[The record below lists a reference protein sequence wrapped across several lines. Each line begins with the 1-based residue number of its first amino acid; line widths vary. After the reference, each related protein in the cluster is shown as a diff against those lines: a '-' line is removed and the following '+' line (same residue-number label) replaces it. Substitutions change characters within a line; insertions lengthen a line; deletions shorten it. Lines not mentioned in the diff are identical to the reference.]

1 MNRCGSSALRTGA
14 LIILLL
20 LGGCSAVPHAFD
32 DAARSRQREAR
43 FLLLGEV
50 HDNPQHHALR
60 AALLTELPAD
70 GRPTTIVFE
79 QMSRDSDA
87 AIRTA
92 PRSAEA
98 IADAGRLDRKAWRW
112 PAHKPLLDA
121 ALDASA
127 RIAGGNLERAEVRA
141 IVREGRSAVP
151 PDLRPMLDDPAWD
164 PDLQRALER
173 EIDAGHCH
181 ALPAAQLP
189 VMALAQRARDAAMA
203 QALLSAAEASGRA
216 VLLAGNGHVRLDLGV
231 PRYLRAAGVPTA
243 QIVAVGYL
251 EEPGPTGVYDLAQLT
266 RGVPRDDPCAAFEN
280 SR

>member
-1 MNRCGSSALRTGA
+1 
-14 LIILLL
+14 
-20 LGGCSAVPHAFD
+20 
-32 DAARSRQREAR
+32 
-43 FLLLGEV
+43 
-50 HDNPQHHALR
+50 
-60 AALLTELPAD
+60 
-70 GRPTTIVFE
+70 VFE

-121 ALDASA
+121 ALGASA

-151 PDLRPMLDDPAWD
+151 ADLRPMLDDPAWD

-173 EIDAGHCH
+173 EIDGGHCH

-189 VMALAQRARDAAMA
+189 AMALAQRARDAAMA

-266 RGVPRDDPCAAFEN
+266 RGVPRDDPCAALEN